1 MASNIQKYNDYIN
14 STSYRMD
21 PLIGGALISAGGSL
35 LGNLFGNSAQ
45 KQANKLTYK
54 MFQEGNAFNR
64 EERIAAQNWQKEML
78 DYQNAY
84 NTPLEQRK
92 RMEDAGY
99 NPYLSQIAPNLS
111 AGASS
116 SPQASASG
124 GGSIGAFK
132 PDMSGISQAANMLYQ
147 NPLMKTQIDKTYSDK
162 ELNESKTI
170 GQTIE
175 NLINSGSKE
184 ARIKAYELANQEAE
198 HRIINLDAET
208 NYKNAMTDN
217 VILDKEAK
225 QILNRYLDESQQV
238 ELFKK
243 IEELNNLR
251 FQGKLTDA
259 QVKKTIAETI
269 REYTNNEI
277 DKKNLYI
284 LTETAE
290 STVKS
295 RNAQNEDLYNQVIS
309 RGPEYWDTMNL
320 ATLCQQ
326 TMWYMNQNPIN
337 MLISAGTTKINQAKH
352 DLLKVYNYVKARV
365 KGDEQKGFLEM
376 LDDYINELLKVK
388 N

>member
-1 MASNIQKYNDYIN
+1 
-14 STSYRMD
+14 MD

-54 MFQEGNAFNR
+54 MFQEGNQFNR
-64 EERIAAQNWQKEML
+64 EERIAAQNWQKQML

-92 RMEDAGY
+92 RMQDAGY

-116 SPQASASG
+116 SPQASSAG
-124 GGSIGAFK
+124 AGSIGAYK
-132 PDMSGISQAANMLYQ
+132 PDMSGISQAANMLFQ
-147 NPLMKTQIDKTYSDK
+147 NPLMRSQVDKIYSDK
-162 ELNESKTI
+162 ELNEAKTV

-175 NLINSGSKE
+175 NLVAAGSKD
-184 ARIKAYELANQEAE
+184 ARIKAYDLANKEAE
-198 HRIINLDAET
+198 HRIGNLDAET
-208 NYKNAMTDN
+208 NYKNALTD
-217 VILDKEAK
+217 VTVLDKQAK
-225 QILNRYLDESQQV
+225 EIMNNFLTQSQQV
-238 ELFKK
+238 ELLKK
-243 IEELNNLR
+243 YEELNNLR
-251 FQGKLTDA
+251 LQGKLTDE

-269 REYTNNEI
+269 RTYTNNKI
-277 DKKNLYI
+277 DEKNLEI
-284 LTETAE
+284 ITKTAE
-290 STVKS
+290 STIKS

-309 RGPEYWDTMNL
+309 KGPEYWDTMNL
-320 ATLCQQ
+320 STLTQQ

-337 MLISAGTTKINQAKH
+337 MLISAGAAKINQAKH

-365 KGDEQKGFLEM
+365 KGDEQKGFLDM
-376 LDDYINELLKVK
+376 LDDYIKELLKVK

>member
-1 MASNIQKYNDYIN
+1 
-14 STSYRMD
+14 MD

-54 MFQEGNAFNR
+54 MFQEGNTFNR

-92 RMEDAGY
+92 RMQEAGY
-99 NPYLSQIAPNLS
+99 NPYLSQISPNLS

-116 SPQASASG
+116 SPQASSSG
-124 GGSIGAFK
+124 GGSIGAYK

-147 NPLMKTQIDKTYSDK
+147 SPLQRTQVDKIYSDK
-162 ELNESKTI
+162 ELNEAKAI

-175 NLINSGSKE
+175 NAINSGSKD
-184 ARIKAYELANQEAE
+184 ARIKAYQLANDETE
-198 HRIINLDAET
+198 HRIANLEAEK
-208 NYKNAMTDN
+208 NYKKALTD
-217 VILDKEAK
+217 VTLLDKQAK
-225 QILNRYLDESQQV
+225 TIMNSFLTESQQV
-238 ELFKK
+238 ELLKK
-243 IEELNNLR
+243 YEELNNLR
-251 FQGKLTDA
+251 LQGKLTDA
-259 QVKKTIAETI
+259 EVKKTIAQTI

-284 LTETAE
+284 LTNTAE
-290 STVKS
+290 STIKAQ
-295 RNAQNEDLYNQVIS
+295 NAQNQDLYNQVIS
-309 RGPEYWDTMNL
+309 KGPEYWDTMNL
-320 ATLCQQ
+320 ATLTQQ

-337 MLISAGTTKINQAKH
+337 MLISAGSAKINQTKH
-352 DLLKVYNYVKARV
+352 DLLKVYNYVKARA

-376 LDDYINELLKVK
+376 LDDYIQELLKVK

>member
-1 MASNIQKYNDYIN
+1 MASNIQKYNDNLN
-14 STSYRMD
+14 STSFHMD

-64 EERIAAQNWQKEML
+64 EERIAAQKWQKEML

-92 RMEDAGY
+92 RMQEAGY

-116 SPQASASG
+116 SPQASSTGA
-124 GGSIGAFK
+124 GSIGAFK
-132 PDMSGISQAANMLYQ
+132 PDISGISQAANMLYQ
-147 NPLMKTQIDKTYSDK
+147 NPLMRTQVDKIYSDK

-170 GQTIE
+170 GQTID
-175 NLINSGSKE
+175 NLIASGSKDS
-184 ARIKAYELANQEAE
+184 RIKAFELANQEAE
-198 HRIINLDAET
+198 HRIANLDSET

-217 VILDKEAK
+217 LVLDKEAK
-225 QILNRYLDESQQV
+225 KILNKYLDLSQQM
-238 ELFKK
+238 ELLKK
-243 IEELNNLR
+243 VEELNNLQL
-251 FQGKLTDA
+251 QGKLTA
-259 QVKKTIAETI
+259 EQVKKTIAETI
-269 REYTNNEI
+269 RAYTNNEI
-277 DKKNLYI
+277 DQKNLYI
-284 LTETAE
+284 LSQTAE
-290 STVKS
+290 SIIKS

-320 ATLCQQ
+320 STLIQQ

-337 MLISAGTTKINQAKH
+337 MLISSGMVKVNQAKH

-365 KGDEQKGFLEM
+365 KGDEQKGFLDM
-376 LDDYINELLKVK
+376 LDDYIQELLKVK

>member
-1 MASNIQKYNDYIN
+1 MASNIQKYNDYLN
-14 STSYRMD
+14 STSFTMD

-54 MFQEGNAFNR
+54 MFQEGNQFNR
-64 EERIAAQNWQKEML
+64 EERISAQNWQKQML

-92 RMEDAGY
+92 RMQDAGY

-116 SPQASASG
+116 SPQASSAG
-124 GGSIGAFK
+124 AGSIGAYK

-147 NPLMKTQIDKTYSDK
+147 SPLQRTQVDKIYSDK
-162 ELNESKTI
+162 ELNEAKTI

-175 NLINSGSKE
+175 NAVASGSKE
-184 ARIKAYELANQEAE
+184 ARIKAYQLANDETQHRIDNLEAE
-198 HRIINLDAET
+198 K
-208 NYKNAMTDN
+208 NYKKALTD
-217 VILDKEAK
+217 VTLLDKQAK
-225 QILNRYLDESQQV
+225 VIMNSFLTESQQV
-238 ELFKK
+238 ELLKK
-243 IEELNNLR
+243 YEELNNLR
-251 FQGKLTDA
+251 LQGKLTDA
-259 QVKKTIAETI
+259 EVKKTIAQTI

-284 LTETAE
+284 LTNTAE
-290 STVKS
+290 STIKAQ
-295 RNAQNEDLYNQVIS
+295 NAQNEDLYNQVIS
-309 RGPEYWDTMNL
+309 RGPDYWDTMNL
-320 ATLCQQ
+320 ATLTQQ

-337 MLISAGTTKINQAKH
+337 MLISAGAAKVNQAKH
-352 DLLKVYNYVKARV
+352 DLLKVYNYVKARA

-376 LDDYINELLKVK
+376 LDDYIQELLKVK

>member
-14 STSYRMD
+14 STSLTMD

-54 MFQEGNAFNR
+54 MFQEGNQFNR
-64 EERIAAQNWQKEML
+64 EERIAAQNWQKQML

-92 RMEDAGY
+92 RMQEAGY

-116 SPQASASG
+116 SPQASSAG
-124 GGSIGAFK
+124 AGSIGAFK

-147 NPLMKTQIDKTYSDK
+147 NPLMRTQVDKIYSEK
-162 ELNESKTI
+162 ELNEAKTI
-170 GQTIE
+170 GQSIE
-175 NLINSGSKE
+175 NLVAEGSKE
-184 ARIKAYELANQEAE
+184 SRIKAFHLANQEAE
-198 HRIINLDAET
+198 HRIANLDSET
-208 NYKNAMTDN
+208 NKNNAMTDN
-217 VILDKEAK
+217 LLLEKEAK
-225 QILNRYLDESQQV
+225 EILNKYLDASQQI
-238 ELFKK
+238 ELLKK
-243 IEELNNLR
+243 AEELNNLR
-251 FQGKLTDA
+251 LQGKLTDE

-269 REYTNNEI
+269 RTYTNNKI
-277 DKKNLYI
+277 DEKNLKI
-284 LTETAE
+284 LTET
-290 STVKS
+290 SDSIIKS
-295 RNAQNEDLYNQVIS
+295 RNAQNDDLYNQVIS
-309 RGPEYWDTMNL
+309 RGPDYWDTMNL
-320 ATLCQQ
+320 STLTQQ

-337 MLISAGTTKINQAKH
+337 MLISAGASKINQAKH

-376 LDDYINELLKVK
+376 LDDYIHELLKVK

>member
-1 MASNIQKYNDYIN
+1 
-14 STSYRMD
+14 MD

-54 MFQEGNAFNR
+54 MFQEGNQFNR
-64 EERIAAQNWQKEML
+64 EERIAAQNWQKQML

-92 RMEDAGY
+92 RMQEAGY
-99 NPYLSQIAPNLS
+99 NPYLSQISPNLS

-116 SPQASASG
+116 SPQASSSG
-124 GGSIGAFK
+124 AGSIGAYK

-147 NPLMKTQIDKTYSDK
+147 NPLMRTQVDKIYSDK
-162 ELNESKTI
+162 EYNEAKTV

-175 NLINSGSKE
+175 NAINSGSKE
-184 ARIKAYELANQEAE
+184 ARIKAFQLANDETE
-198 HRIINLDAET
+198 HRIDNLEAEK
-208 NYKNAMTDN
+208 NYKKALTD
-217 VILDKEAK
+217 VTLLDKQAK
-225 QILNRYLDESQQV
+225 EVMNSFLTESQQV
-238 ELFKK
+238 ELLKK
-243 IEELNNLR
+243 YEELNNLR
-251 FQGKLTDA
+251 LQGKLTEEE
-259 QVKKTIAETI
+259 VKKTIAQTI

-284 LTETAE
+284 LSNTAE
-290 STVKS
+290 STIKS

-309 RGPEYWDTMNL
+309 KGPEYWDTMNL
-320 ATLCQQ
+320 ATLTQQ

-337 MLISAGTTKINQAKH
+337 MLISAGSAKINQTKH

-365 KGDEQKGFLEM
+365 KGDEQKGFLDM
-376 LDDYINELLKVK
+376 LDDYIKELLKVK